1 MGVHWQGML
10 SLSLIALITVKVAG
24 ESDAGHSRRVHRNHQ
39 ASHSA
44 SHHTHAHAHRASR
57 PQQHQSSPCDNGTG
71 HPTDKGYPLGP
82 VFQEQ
87 PVDTEFFEEQPDRT
101 VTLHC
106 CARANPPAS
115 YRWML
120 NSTEIEYSER
130 FSLQGGNLVIS
141 DAERSLHS
149 GQYQCEASN
158 VAGSVLSNKA
168 TLHFIYLN
176 AFPVER
182 REQSRVWENK
192 GAYLLCA
199 PPPHSPGVK
208 FEWLFDED
216 TNSSAPPAPVR
227 LDSRRFV
234 SQTTGNL
241 YFSHVK
247 HYDVG
252 RYSCLLHRQIG
263 PVLNKTVNSSFISL
277 QLKKNSVGNRLAVR
291 LEVRPPPTMDVL
303 VGQKLR
309 LECFGMGN
317 PVPNITW
324 HRPGALLL
332 QAGPVLEIEEV
343 QTSDNG
349 TYRCNANNKLGNT
362 SASTEV
368 LVHARPQWTLGIV
381 NANIHIGNDL
391 YWSCNATGTPTPLY
405 QWLRNGILLESKGRI
420 LVSRDDGRLKITS
433 VHMGDEGMYQ
443 CVASNEHGEI
453 YSSAQLRVLAFA
465 PEFNHSHPTVV
476 QAVRGG
482 SVNIACA
489 LHAAPRPSISWGRGT
504 ESLPNSSKMTI
515 LENGSLAIR
524 DLERSDHGS
533 YTCFAMNSLGKANA
547 TVTLQVKDRTS
558 ITLAPSGAS
567 VTVGGQVT
575 LQCRAIPDP
584 SLDVAFEW
592 KLHDRSIDT
601 DDKNPHYSRKETV
614 GDLVIRDVQL
624 LHEGTYTCL
633 AQTVVD
639 TASAKAD
646 VVVRGPPG
654 PPGGVKAVSVNATAV
669 RVTWSHGADHHSPI
683 TSYTLECRSPL
694 YNNRACVPTR
704 TEPRNIEGDRESALV
719 GDLKPWVEYEFKVVA
734 HNACGRGNPSQPS
747 QRIRTPG
754 AVPTIVPSKIGG
766 GGGVHRELTITWK
779 SVEQEYRFGDRFTY
793 NIRFRPLNSADKV
806 WTTVVI
812 GDADA
817 SRFVYKNASL
827 EPYVPFEV
835 QMQAS
840 NVHGGGPYSQVVVVH
855 SAEDEPD
862 VAPRRARAFPIART
876 ACAVNYTE
884 FKVTWEPIL
893 PNATS
898 RRIVGY
904 EIRYWKSTDNQAAA
918 ERVQTEFTN
927 SVIIRGLVQKTL
939 YHVEVRGY
947 NTGGVGPPS
956 PVASVHTNKNA
967 SSQIPEVRYTLKD
980 DIVTIV
986 WNPIHPLD
994 ESAVIKY
1001 QVRYHLKDRPKGKV
1015 YKVNTTETMLK
1026 VRLFAKD
1033 DYLVSVQALS
1043 ASGEGPCTELH
1054 IHQPDNNLADEEAVA
1069 TGQMEGSGIGG
1080 GASDGRAVWTT
1091 LWLCG
1096 LMQVLC
1102 TWSGGGL

>member
-1 MGVHWQGML
+1 MVMTMTTQTT
-10 SLSLIALITVKVAG
+10 ATVM
-24 ESDAGHSRRVHRNHQ
+24 
-39 ASHSA
+39 
-44 SHHTHAHAHRASR
+44 T
-57 PQQHQSSPCDNGTG
+57 SP
-71 HPTDKGYPLGP
+71 
-82 VFQEQ
+82 V
-87 PVDTEFFEEQPDRT
+87 
-101 VTLHC
+101 
-106 CARANPPAS
+106 
-115 YRWML
+115 
-120 NSTEIEYSER
+120 
-130 FSLQGGNLVIS
+130 
-141 DAERSLHS
+141 
-149 GQYQCEASN
+149 
-158 VAGSVLSNKA
+158 
-168 TLHFIYLN
+168 
-176 AFPVER
+176 
-182 REQSRVWENK
+182 
-192 GAYLLCA
+192 
-199 PPPHSPGVK
+199 
-208 FEWLFDED
+208 
-216 TNSSAPPAPVR
+216 PVR
-227 LDSRRFV
+227 LD
-234 SQTTGNL
+234 
-241 YFSHVK
+241 
-247 HYDVG
+247 
-252 RYSCLLHRQIG
+252 
-263 PVLNKTVNSSFISL
+263 
-277 QLKKNSVGNRLAVR
+277 
-291 LEVRPPPTMDVL
+291 LEPFT
-303 VGQKLR
+303 
-309 LECFGMGN
+309 
-317 PVPNITW
+317 
-324 HRPGALLL
+324 
-332 QAGPVLEIEEV
+332 
-343 QTSDNG
+343 
-349 TYRCNANNKLGNT
+349 RC
-362 SASTEV
+362 
-368 LVHARPQWTLGIV
+368 
-381 NANIHIGNDL
+381 
-391 YWSCNATGTPTPLY
+391 
-405 QWLRNGILLESKGRI
+405 
-420 LVSRDDGRLKITS
+420 
-433 VHMGDEGMYQ
+433 
-443 CVASNEHGEI
+443 
-453 YSSAQLRVLAFA
+453 
-465 PEFNHSHPTVV
+465 
-476 QAVRGG
+476 
-482 SVNIACA
+482 
-489 LHAAPRPSISWGRGT
+489 
-504 ESLPNSSKMTI
+504 
-515 LENGSLAIR
+515 
-524 DLERSDHGS
+524 RSP
-533 YTCFAMNSLGKANA
+533 
-547 TVTLQVKDRTS
+547 DRTS

-601 DDKNPHYSRKETV
+601 DDKNPHYSRVRGKETV

-639 TASAKAD
+639 TASAKAN

-654 PPGGVKAVSVNATAV
+654 PPGGVKTVSVNATAV

-683 TSYTLECRSPL
+683 TSYTLECHSPL

-704 TEPRNIEGDRESALV
+704 TEPRNIEGDRESAVV

-747 QRIRTPG
+747 QRMRTPG

-793 NIRFRPLNSADKV
+793 NIRFRPLDSADKV

-840 NVHGGGPYSQVVVVH
+840 NIHGGGPYSQVVVVH
-855 SAEDEPD
+855 SAEDGAGQKVTATLVEGDSRSVPEQAALVNTAAGCISLEIPGAVRLTVDVKDPAVSAETSRPSRAGVLVRRPQLPSPRTESPGGRRRWEQPD

-918 ERVQTEFTN
+918 ERVQTEVTN

-939 YHVEVRGY
+939 YHVDVRGY
-947 NTGGVGPPS
+947 NTGGAGPPS

-967 SSQIPEVRYTLKD
+967 SSQIPE
-980 DIVTIV
+980 
-986 WNPIHPLD
+986 
-994 ESAVIKY
+994 
-1001 QVRYHLKDRPKGKV
+1001 VRYHLKDRPKGKV

-1043 ASGEGPCTELH
+1043 ASGEGPCTELY

-1069 TGQMEGSGIGG
+1069 TGQMEGSGMGG
-1080 GASDGRAVWTT
+1080 GASDGRAVWTA

-1096 LMQVLC
+1096 LMQVLLC